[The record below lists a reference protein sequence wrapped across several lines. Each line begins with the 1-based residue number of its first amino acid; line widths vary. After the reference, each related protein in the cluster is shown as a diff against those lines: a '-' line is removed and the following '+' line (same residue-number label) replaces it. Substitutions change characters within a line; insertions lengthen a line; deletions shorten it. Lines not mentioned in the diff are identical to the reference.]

1 MRKRFPALS
10 IVCFL
15 LLSLCGCSAIGEK
28 SGSLSVIYTL
38 AALIS
43 AFLLIAYLL
52 IPAKKSAWFI
62 LLFTSVLVVNLGYLA
77 LALSRNLNEALH
89 AKLALRAEADALA
102 HRLARL
108 PRLDDC
114 TVSHYCCELYPHI
127 CGTGTGY
134 TASGAPVQAG
144 VSVAVDPTVIPLGST
159 VYVDYGDGAVH
170 TYLAQDTGGAVSGS
184 HIDVAVAT
192 HAEATRLG
200 MKNATV
206 WWEEK

>member
-1 MRKRFPALS
+1 MNTRQFTG
-10 IVCFL
+10 L
-15 LLSLCGCSAIGEK
+15 LLAVILLLMAIAW
-28 SGSLSVIYTL
+28 SFCTL
-38 AALIS
+38 AMAQELSGERAKAEAS
-43 AFLLIAYLL
+43 A
-52 IPAKKSAWFI
+52 
-62 LLFTSVLVVNLGYLA
+62 A
-77 LALSRNLNEALH
+77 LAAELRTENAALASQNEALH

-134 TASGAPVQAG
+134 TASGAPVKAG